1 MTEQR
6 VTRVGVLARL
16 DAGEQLRATQA
27 GVLVR
32 INQTVVRM
40 TRAGALVRLS
50 PLVLRATTVGVL
62 VRITPAV
69 APAEPPPPPP
79 ERVLLVT
86 AATLYRAPVGE
97 TPPDVSAVGY
107 GDAWGGNWITLGY
120 TLEPLSFSLDTEL
133 VRVRVEQLLSAVRI
147 FRRQEG
153 LVLETTLAELTSENL
168 ALALD
173 GAITVGENYQ
183 LIEAGGNFAMQEYA
197 WGFEGRRTTEQ
208 GETLAV
214 RFFVHRGVAVLRGAI
229 RFGRGQA
236 TGIPLR
242 IEAVAD
248 LTRPAGRQLVEAHIV
263 MEAAH

>member
-16 DAGEQLRATQA
+16 DAGEQLRTTQA

-32 INQTVVRM
+32 INQTVLRM
-40 TRAGALVRLS
+40 TQAGALVRMS
-50 PLVLRATTVGVL
+50 PLVVQATTVGVL
-62 VRITPAV
+62 IRITPA
-69 APAEPPPPPP
+69 PPPDEPA

-97 TPPDVSAVGY
+97 SLPDVTEIEY
-107 GDAWGGNWITLGY
+107 GDAWGGNWIGLGY
-120 TLEPLSFSLDTEL
+120 TLEPLTFSLDTDL

-153 LVLETTLAELTSENL
+153 LVLETTLAELTAENL

-173 GAITVGENYQ
+173 GAITVGDTYQ
-183 LIEAGGNFAMQEYA
+183 IIEAGGDFAMREYA
-197 WGFEGRRTTEQ
+197 WGFEGYRLSDA
-208 GETLAV
+208 GDKLAV
-214 RFFVHRGVAVLRGAI
+214 RFFVHRGVAVLRGPI
-229 RFGRGQA
+229 RMGRATA

-248 LTRPAGRQLVEAHIV
+248 TTRPAGKQLVQSHIV
-263 MEAAH
+263 MAKAAD